1 MDICAELSRDSPELA
16 SDHQD
21 ALTPASSVVTS
32 DSTDSGIT
40 VTVPPS
46 LQSSSSDSALSSV
59 STSGGMT
66 ANRNSHNSL
75 ARAYLNSL
83 RAQQAADE
91 DANST
96 GITDSRSVATGDHSR
111 HVSDDSISKW
121 DVSGED
127 DYLYQAAGKIS
138 MALDNE
144 SVGNYQAS
152 FDAYKAGVAI
162 LLKGVVGKLALH

>member
-32 DSTDSGIT
+32 DWTDSGIT

-111 HVSDDSISKW
+111 HISDDSISKW